1 MKKIA
6 CYAAP
11 FLFLA
16 LLGCN
21 SPEIGAVTGELKSAA
36 KTAANDAMAEAGLA
50 PGGLMTT
57 QNACLIAGQ
66 SEVFCGCLST
76 ELGPKLD
83 ASHIEGLTQAIVTSA
98 SGDAAAAVKD
108 ASNVD
113 PTTRAALVKC
123 GTRAAISG
131 AIGQ

>member
-6 CYAAP
+6 YYAAP

-36 KTAANDAMAEAGLA
+36 KAAAGDAMAEAGLA

-57 QNACLIAGQ
+57 QNACLMAGQ
-66 SEVFCGCLST
+66 SEVFCGCLSA
-76 ELGPKLD
+76 ELGPELD
-83 ASHIEGLTQAIVTSA
+83 ASHIQGLTEALATSA
-98 SGDAAAAVKD
+98 GGDAAAAVKD

>member
-36 KTAANDAMAEAGLA
+36 KAAAGEAMAEAGLA

-57 QNACLIAGQ
+57 QNACLMAGQ
-66 SEVFCGCLST
+66 SEVFCGCLSA
-76 ELGPKLD
+76 ELGPELD
-83 ASHIEGLTQAIVTSA
+83 ASHIQGLTEALATSA
-98 SGDAAAAVKD
+98 GGDAAAAVKD